1 MILVTGAT
9 GNVGSAVV
17 GALIEAGQQVRALV
31 RNSDTAT
38 IPPAAEIATGDLNV
52 PHSLTEAFEGVDGMF
67 LLAGYAGIPELLA
80 LACRAGVK
88 RLVVLT
94 GSSAALDDMANA
106 VTRTMAEAEQAVRA
120 SGLNWTILR
129 PRQFMSNAL
138 RWLPQIQAG
147 DVVRVPFA
155 DVPYAAIDPADIAA
169 VAVRALVDDGHVGR
183 TYELTGPR
191 ALLPAD
197 QVAVLAEALGRELR
211 CEAMTP
217 AQARTEMEATMSEE
231 YVDAFF
237 RFFVDGT
244 LDESMIYP
252 TVEEVTGRPART
264 FEEWTSAHISAFGG
278 RGRGHLLTGN
288 SAYSIRAYSAGSELA
303 GVELATRCDRS

>member
-1 MILVTGAT
+1 
-9 GNVGSAVV
+9 VV
-17 GALIEAGQQVRALV
+17 ADTPTSGTSPWHRQANEQQQIPPEGAL
-31 RNSDTAT
+31 D
-38 IPPAAEIATGDLNV
+38 V

-80 LACRAGVK
+80 LARRAGVK
-88 RLVVLT
+88 RVVALT

-138 RWLPQIQAG
+138 RWLPQLQAG

-155 DVPYAAIDPADIAA
+155 DVPYAAIDPA
-169 VAVRALVDDGHVGR
+169 
-183 TYELTGPR
+183 
-191 ALLPAD
+191 
-197 QVAVLAEALGRELR
+197 
-211 CEAMTP
+211 
-217 AQARTEMEATMSEE
+217 
-231 YVDAFF
+231 
-237 RFFVDGT
+237 
-244 LDESMIYP
+244 
-252 TVEEVTGRPART
+252 
-264 FEEWTSAHISAFGG
+264 HISAFGG
-278 RGRGHLLTGN
+278 RGGRGHLLTGN

>member
-1 MILVTGAT
+1 MVADTPTSGTSSWHRQANEQQQI
-9 GNVGSAVV
+9 SPE
-17 GALIEAGQQVRALV
+17 GALDVL
-31 RNSDTAT
+31 
-38 IPPAAEIATGDLNV
+38 
-52 PHSLTEAFEGVDGMF
+52 HSLTEAFEGVDGMF
-67 LLAGYAGIPELLA
+67 LL
-80 LACRAGVK
+80 
-88 RLVVLT
+88 
-94 GSSAALDDMANA
+94 
-106 VTRTMAEAEQAVRA
+106 
-120 SGLNWTILR
+120 
-129 PRQFMSNAL
+129 
-138 RWLPQIQAG
+138 AG

-211 CEAMTP
+211 CEALTP

-244 LDESMIYP
+244 LDESTIYP
-252 TVEEVTGRPART
+252 TVEEVTGCPART